1 MHSRIN
7 KPTNRAGAVNPRQ
20 KVRKNMRYYEIEYKV
35 NGKTFTTVEMPTTN
49 DGKRETKDKFLQKVL
64 NRIESLVMAGAVVT
78 NLTEGKL
85 D

>member
-1 MHSRIN
+1 
-7 KPTNRAGAVNPRQ
+7 
-20 KVRKNMRYYEIEYKV
+20 MRYYEIEYKV
-35 NGKTFTTVEMPTTN
+35 DGMKHSSIVMPFT
-49 DGKRETKDKFLQKVL
+49 DGGKREKKDEYLQKVL

>member
-1 MHSRIN
+1 
-7 KPTNRAGAVNPRQ
+7 
-20 KVRKNMRYYEIEYKV
+20 MRYYEIEYKV
-35 NGKTFTTVEMPTTN
+35 NGQTYTTIERPTMDN
-49 DGKRETKDKFLQKVL
+49 GKREKKDEFLKKVL